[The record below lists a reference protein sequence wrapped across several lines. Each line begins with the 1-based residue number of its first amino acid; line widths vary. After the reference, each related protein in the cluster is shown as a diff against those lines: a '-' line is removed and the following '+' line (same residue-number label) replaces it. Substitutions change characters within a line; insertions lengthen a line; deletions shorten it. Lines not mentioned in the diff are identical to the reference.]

1 MVNTVLSE
9 PVAPPRVEPLADAAS
24 TDRTDNAKDTAK
36 DTARTV
42 TRGIVGIE
50 DYLAHINNPGSFTR
64 KMVTPT
70 HKRFAKSQ
78 KQRGRCYRSR
88 TRKTHNIPMSK
99 RVSQRQ
105 TQYPA
110 KK

>member
-1 MVNTVLSE
+1 MVLSE

-24 TDRTDNAKDTAK
+24 TDRTDDAKDTAA
-36 DTARTV
+36 TA
-42 TRGIVGIE
+42 TRGVVGIE
-50 DYLAHINNPGSFTR
+50 DYLVHINNPGSFTR
-64 KMVTPT
+64 KRVTPT

-110 KK
+110 KN